1 LLKVVGKQKSAG
13 MGYKWHLGSLVNHE
27 SKFHPLP
34 ATGFLSSNSARLGGG
49 SFAFQNSGVVSRR
62 GGVATF
68 GSGVPVKSGGVTIR
82 SSGADIRFSGAPSRI
97 SGVANRDSG
106 VPIRT
111 SGVRFRFGGVS
122 LQTSG
127 VSSKISGFALKSAKT
142 ANSPIFT
149 TDEHRWTQIAGMA
162 RHSVRAGLGNP
173 PPAAAKALFYQCLSV
188 VSLST
193 PNCKPP
199 N

>member
-1 LLKVVGKQKSAG
+1 

-49 SFAFQNSGVVSRR
+49 SFAFQNSGVESRR
-62 GGVATF
+62 
-68 GSGVPVKSGGVTIR
+68 SGVTAFGNGAAVKSSGVNFCLGGASFRFR
-82 SSGADIRFSGAPSRI
+82 SARFRFSGL
-97 SGVANRDSG
+97 ANRASG

-111 SGVRFRFGGVS
+111 SGVRFRFSGVS

-149 TDEHRWTQIAGMA
+149 TDEHRWTQIVGRA
-162 RHSVRAGLGNP
+162 RHSVRAGLGNQS
-173 PPAAAKALFYQCLSV
+173 PAASKGFVLSV
-188 VSLST
+188 FIRH
-193 PNCKPP
+193 
-199 N
+199 